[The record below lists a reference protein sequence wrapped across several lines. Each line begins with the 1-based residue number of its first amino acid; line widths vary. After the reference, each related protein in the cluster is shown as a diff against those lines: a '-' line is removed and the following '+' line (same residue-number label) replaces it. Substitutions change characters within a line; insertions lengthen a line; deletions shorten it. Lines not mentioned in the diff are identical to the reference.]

1 MLTEFKW
8 AVQNRAHDK
17 YLDSLKNMSSEEQKQ
32 ALLKFKEDY
41 KLVYSI
47 KICERI
53 DSMLRELEDDSF
65 FDPDKHERHPQVL
78 QIPTLKKGDEYYVPE
93 IKS

>member
-1 MLTEFKW
+1 MVDANDAVTKLDEYLKDRPPKPYNKQLTEFKLV
-8 AVQNRAHDK
+8 VQNRAHDK

-47 KICERI
+47 
-53 DSMLRELEDDSF
+53 
-65 FDPDKHERHPQVL
+65 
-78 QIPTLKKGDEYYVPE
+78 
-93 IKS
+93 